1 VDNLQAELD
10 KQTHIASTAVGGSAQ
25 IYLQRE
31 GELRSAVAAQK
42 SKVLDL
48 NRKRDELAVLSREL
62 DSAQEAFKSISAR
75 ATQVNLDAQAVQSD
89 VAVLNP
95 AMPPVRHGPPSCR

>member
-42 SKVLDL
+42 SKCW
-48 NRKRDELAVLSREL
+48 
-62 DSAQEAFKSISAR
+62 I
-75 ATQVNLDAQAVQSD
+75 
-89 VAVLNP
+89 
-95 AMPPVRHGPPSCR
+95 